1 MRHIQ
6 KGGKAVIFPEGDIAT
21 DGPLPV
27 QRGAAALWV
36 RSGVPLI
43 PLRYSGAEDWRLAP
57 GGRQWFPR
65 ITLEIGDPISAPVL
79 IEDAVRR
86 IEREIFT
93 PPAMC
98 LGDLSQSLPGPL
110 HHPDKHGRYDRAGKE
125 QHKRRFTQIDGGE
138 HRPARCQET
147 PDGSDHASQPGIA

>member
-1 MRHIQ
+1 LRHIQ
-6 KGGKAVIFPEGDIAT
+6 KGGKVVIFPEGGIAT

-27 QRGAAALWV
+27 QPGAAALWV
-36 RSGVPLI
+36 RSGAPLI

-65 ITLEIGDPISAPVL
+65 ITLEIGDPIPAPAL

-98 LGDLSQSLPGPL
+98 LGDLSLQT
-110 HHPDKHGRYDRAGKE
+110 
-125 QHKRRFTQIDGGE
+125 RRLGF
-138 HRPARCQET
+138 
-147 PDGSDHASQPGIA
+147 